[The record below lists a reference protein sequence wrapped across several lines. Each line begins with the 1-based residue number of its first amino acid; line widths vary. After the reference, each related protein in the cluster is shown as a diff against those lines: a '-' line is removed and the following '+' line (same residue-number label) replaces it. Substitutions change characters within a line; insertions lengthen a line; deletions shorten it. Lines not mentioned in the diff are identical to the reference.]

1 MNRFVS
7 ALLLAGL
14 VGCATKQEVSDLE
27 ARVKALEEKATAA
40 PAAKPGAPTAAP
52 QDPNEDA
59 ASALM
64 KQAQVAI
71 NGADFE
77 TAKARLADIQSQYPS
92 TRAAK
97 AAGRI
102 SQEIGLIGQAAP
114 PLTVDKWFQ
123 GKADYASNKAT
134 LLVFWEQWCPHC
146 KEEMPRM
153 QPLSEKWKDKLAV
166 IGVTK
171 VTKSATDDL
180 VVQFL
185 KENSIKFPIAKE
197 KDGAIS
203 QGYSVSGIPAA
214 AIVKGGKVIWRGH
227 PNKLTDDFLTK
238 LLG

>member
-1 MNRFVS
+1 MNRFIS
-7 ALLLAGL
+7 ALLLVGL

-27 ARVKALEEKATAA
+27 ARVKALEEKAAAA
-40 PAAKPGAPTAAP
+40 PAAKAAPQAPP

-64 KQAQVAI
+64 KDAQLAI
-71 NGADFE
+71 NAADFD
-77 TAKARLADIQSQYPS
+77 TAKAKLADIQSQYPT

-97 AAGRI
+97 AATRI

-123 GKADYASNKAT
+123 GKADYAANKAT
-134 LLVFWEQWCPHC
+134 VVIFWEQWCPHC
-146 KEEMPRM
+146 KEEMPKM

-166 IGVTK
+166 IGITK
-171 VTKSATDDL
+171 VTKTSTDDL
-180 VVQFL
+180 VMQFL
-185 KENSIKFPIAKE
+185 KENNIKFPIAKE
-197 KDGAIS
+197 KDATIS
-203 QGYSVSGIPAA
+203 QAFSVSGIPAA